1 MLSEERLEKIVELVS
16 QRSSITNQELT
27 RLLGA
32 SESTIRRDLT
42 TLAAE
47 GRLLKVH
54 GGALALTA
62 AVKTRDEDIYSRRP
76 LQAEEKRRIGKYAA
90 GLVRDD
96 DLVFLDAGSSTEY
109 LIEFLPDTRAVFV
122 TNAVGHAKTLSQR
135 GLTVYL
141 LGGRMKPVTEAIV
154 GSEAVLSLNKYNF
167 SKGFFGANGVSLESG
182 LTTPDIDEA
191 AVKEHAA
198 ARSREK
204 YVLCDSSKFDQI
216 APISFARLH
225 DVRILTDKAPYAYR
239 KYNILEVAK

>member
-96 DLVFLDAGSSTEY
+96 DLVFLD
-109 LIEFLPDTRAVFV
+109 TRAVFV

-167 SKGFFGANGVSLESG
+167 SKGFFGTNGVSLESG

-198 ARSREK
+198 AQSREK

-216 APISFARLH
+216 APISFARLQ